1 MPRPTCASTWLKT
14 MSDTTPAIVLGHAS
28 VAAGL
33 VSAVER
39 ITGITDRFIALS
51 NDGLGT
57 NEIEQMLRERME
69 ATGARVVFTDLPA
82 GSCNFAACRLLRV
95 RPDIIVVT
103 GANLPA
109 LLHFATSGVVP
120 DTEGPEDTEVA
131 AAEEAARRGAAAMR
145 VLRGKPA

>member
-1 MPRPTCASTWLKT
+1 
-14 MSDTTPAIVLGHAS
+14 MSDKPVAIVLGHGR
-28 VAAGL
+28 VAEGL

-51 NDGLGT
+51 NEGLGT
-57 NEIEQMLRERME
+57 SEIEALRRERME

-95 RPDIIVVT
+95 RADIIVVT
-103 GANLPA
+103 GVNLPA
-109 LLHFATSGVVP
+109 LLHFATSGMVP
-120 DTEGPEDTEVA
+120 TGNGSEA
-131 AAEEAARRGAAAMR
+131 ADFDVAEEAAARGAASMR

>member
-1 MPRPTCASTWLKT
+1 
-14 MSDTTPAIVLGHAS
+14 MSDEPVAIVLGHGR
-28 VAAGL
+28 VAEGL

-51 NDGLGT
+51 NEGLGT
-57 NEIEQMLRERME
+57 SEIEAMLRERME

-95 RPDIIVVT
+95 RADIIVVT
-103 GANLPA
+103 GVNLPA
-109 LLHFATSGVVP
+109 LLHFATSGMVP
-120 DTEGPEDTEVA
+120 TVRGSEVTELDV
-131 AAEEAARRGAAAMR
+131 AEEAAARGAAAMR